1 MGLLSPLQSDWSGVL
16 AFGPLTKHSLAF
28 PQCTYNSF
36 ESSFIILLKKKGIH
50 MLIAKRKKKSD
61 NMEKFKEKDVKTTS
75 DSISQR

>member
-1 MGLLSPLQSDWSGVL
+1 
-16 AFGPLTKHSLAF
+16 
-28 PQCTYNSF
+28 
-36 ESSFIILLKKKGIH
+36 